1 MSPFTYAVL
10 ILAALSSV
18 IAAPAPLPDAATSLE
33 KRVTHSGR
41 GTFFHVGLGACG
53 KNNVDSDHIVA
64 ISSDIFGKGGNC
76 EQFMDITNAKTG
88 KKAFG
93 LVRDECPG
101 CGAGDIDM
109 SPSLFQA
116 LGASL
121 DEGVVKVSWH
131 FEKKGFKP

>member
-1 MSPFTYAVL
+1 MSPFTYVVL
-10 ILAALSSV
+10 ALAAVRSV
-18 IAAPAPLPDAATSLE
+18 VAAPTSGTPQPLE
-33 KRVTHSGR
+33 KRVTHTGR

-64 ISSDIFGKGGNC
+64 ISSAIFGKGGNC
-76 EQFMDITNAKTG
+76 EQFIQIKNKKTG
-88 KKAFG
+88 KTAFG

-121 DEGVVKVSWH
+121 DQGVQEVSWS
-131 FEKKGFKP
+131 FKPKGFHP